1 MRSGIVICF
10 AIFALGCSSLA
21 NAKESVAISPSA
33 YLALTKS
40 LPAVRAADVSQTKRE
55 LLGSCQAGARRHGSQ
70 LKGTVGQAVRKA
82 SVVACEYPPRSH
94 VNVAG
99 LSGVAAAAAIAG
111 G

>member
-1 MRSGIVICF
+1 MRSGIVICV
-10 AIFALGCSSLA
+10 AVLALGCSSLA
-21 NAKESVAISPSA
+21 NAKESVAIAPNA

-40 LPAVRAADVSQTKRE
+40 LPAVRADVSATKRE
-55 LLGSCQAGARRHGSQ
+55 ILGSCQAGARRHGSQ

-99 LSGVAAAAAIAG
+99 LSSVAAAASLAG